1 MSVMSHA
8 TTNGRLPITCISEPV
23 EVNLPD
29 WVVDLESF
37 RRWAVTGDLPD
48 HCRVWYLQG
57 RVWMD
62 MSMEQVFTHVLVK
75 TEFTIVLGGLVKV
88 GGLGIYLTDGLQFSN
103 VAADISGIPDGVFV
117 SNASR
122 TQKKVSFIEGTEA
135 GHVELEGSPDMVL
148 EVVSRGS
155 VQKDTVFLR
164 RAYWEAGIREYWLVD
179 VRKEPL
185 SFDILRHTARGY
197 VATRAQSGW
206 LKSRVFGK
214 SFRLSGGADAFGD
227 PSFTLAVR

>member
-1 MSVMSHA
+1 MTPT

-37 RRWAVTGDLPD
+37 RRWAVTEDLPN
-48 HCRVWYLQG
+48 HCRVWYLKG
-57 RVWMD
+57 RVWVD

-75 TEFTIVLGGLVKV
+75 TEFTGVLHNLVKS
-88 GGLGIYLTDGLQFSN
+88 GKLGIYLTDGVQFSN
-103 VAADISGIPDGVFV
+103 IAADISGIPDGVFV

-122 TQKKVSFIEGTEA
+122 RQKKVSFIEGTEA

-164 RAYWEAGIREYWLVD
+164 RAYWEASIREYWLVD

-185 SFDILRHTARGY
+185 SFDLLRHTAKGY
-197 VATRAQSGW
+197 VAARAEDGW

-214 SFRLSGGADAFGD
+214 SFRLNRGIDAFGD
-227 PSFTLAVR
+227 PSFTLEVR